1 MKKVTL
7 RLNALYSERPIP
19 LQTRDC
25 SLPGT
30 QAFVNFLSLEKAL
43 AETTTMT
50 NMPMNHDSFVKDFL
64 KVMRFVHGLSCV
76 WEPSLHLHVC
86 TKSRDLQHLQLSSC
100 PMRPAAKQASQL
112 VDLENEDR

>member
-1 MKKVTL
+1 
-7 RLNALYSERPIP
+7 
-19 LQTRDC
+19 
-25 SLPGT
+25 LPGT

-50 NMPMNHDSFVKDFL
+50 NMPMIHDSFVKGFVKDFL

-76 WEPSLHLHVC
+76 WEPSLHLHLC